1 MLSRL
6 WAIQDCIITL
16 DIYFIMMDL
25 LNGRARTLAL
35 NLHITLNMI
44 CLQPQANCQ
53 DKTLTPKSSILQPIL
68 RTPKSAAGSYWG
80 ETIIP
85 YSRPLDF
92 DVSFF
97 QIQA

>member
-6 WAIQDCIITL
+6 WAIQDCITTL
-16 DIYFIMMDL
+16 DIYFFMMDL

-68 RTPKSAAGSYWG
+68 RTPIITRPDNLHLG
-80 ETIIP
+80 EQNI
-85 YSRPLDF
+85 
-92 DVSFF
+92 
-97 QIQA
+97 